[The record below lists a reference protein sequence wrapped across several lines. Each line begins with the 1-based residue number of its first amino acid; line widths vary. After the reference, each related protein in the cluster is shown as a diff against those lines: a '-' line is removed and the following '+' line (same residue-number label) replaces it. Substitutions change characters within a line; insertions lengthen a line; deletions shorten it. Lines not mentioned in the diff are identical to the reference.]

1 MLDNKFPLIT
11 SRLVIRHV
19 EESDFVALFML
30 MKNRFLNLYFQWPSI
45 ETTDEMDEYYSQFYY
60 QAYKDNPQTM
70 RYGIELKYEQ
80 RFIGLLNIDPTEG
93 AYRLEVAIHPSLW
106 DNGLAYE
113 ACLRVIEIL
122 KNEGIPYLT
131 APIDVDNVAAI
142 QLVNKLRFTYRYS
155 YQQIIA
161 YKCKGM
167 RMYQLDLNNDN
178 CYEYNNYLTLA
189 LYHRKFIENLD
200 D

>member
-1 MLDNKFPLIT
+1 M
-11 SRLVIRHV
+11 IRHV

-30 MKNRFLNLYFQWPSI
+30 MKNRFLSQYFQWPSI
-45 ETTDEMDEYYSQFYY
+45 ESTDEMDDYYNQYY
-60 QAYKDNPQTM
+60 YLAYQEDPHLM
-70 RYGIELKYEQ
+70 RYGIELKNEQ
-80 RFIGLLNIDPTEG
+80 RFIGLLNIDANED

-113 ACLRVIEIL
+113 ACSSVIELL
-122 KNEGIPYLT
+122 KNEGLAYLT
-131 APIDVDNVAAI
+131 APIDVDNVAAVR
-142 QLVNKLRFTYRYS
+142 LVNKLGFTYRYS
-155 YQQIIA
+155 YQQIITN
-161 YKCKGM
+161 KCKAM
-167 RMYQLDLNNDN
+167 RMYQLDLNNND